1 MKIKSPYIIYL
12 LLIAFSIGLWFIWK
26 SGKTKSGSIG
36 KQQASKSHNLQK
48 GQLLFNNYCGSCHLH
63 PEPKHLTK
71 KVWQNQVLPIMAIK
85 MGLVDDAYDR
95 KISEEERLIEK
106 ANHLIPEKPMIGKED
121 FEAITSFII
130 DRAPD
135 SVAIDLSRLNRN
147 SRLKNFIRKDV
158 PLGIPSPSLI
168 TSLAYDEKAKT
179 LWIGNLNKQ
188 VFTWKHKEGIIN
200 EINVE
205 SPVSHFS
212 FYKGSAFLTE
222 IGDLLPSEVSR
233 GAFSATNGTSEAT
246 LITSLHR
253 PVFSMLEDF
262 DASGL
267 PQVLICNF
275 GKNLGSLSLY
285 RKENNAS
292 PFVEQVLLPM
302 PGAIKSFIRDMDGDG
317 LKDIVALMT
326 QGDESVYIL
335 FNKGGLK
342 FDAQRVLRFPPDY
355 GTTDLVLTDFN
366 HDGKVDIITAHGD
379 NADYSNIP
387 KAYHGIRIHVN
398 SGSNKFAEKFFYP
411 IYGVTKVLA
420 EDFDK
425 DGDIDLAA
433 SSFYAEYS
441 QLKDEAFI
449 YLENMDSKKY
459 RFTSYVHHSEVPVKS
474 LTIETADIDNDGDT
488 DILLGNFAFSPVS
501 LPNSLKAKWES
512 ANYGL
517 IIFENQLYH

>member
-1 MKIKSPYIIYL
+1 MKLKSRYIIYL
-12 LLIAFSIGLWFIWK
+12 LLVAFSLGLWYIWK
-26 SGKTKSGSIG
+26 SGNKNSAGIG
-36 KQQASKSHNLQK
+36 KQPVSKSHNLQK
-48 GQLLFNNYCGSCHLH
+48 GQLLFNDYCASCHLL

-71 KVWQNQVLPIMAIK
+71 KVWQNHVLPVMAIK
-85 MGLVDDAYDR
+85 MGLVDDTYDR
-95 KISEEERLIEK
+95 KISGEELLIEK
-106 ANHLIPEKPMIGKED
+106 ANHLIPEKPMIGSED
-121 FEAITSFII
+121 FQAITSFII
-130 DRAPD
+130 NQAPD
-135 SVAIDLSRLNRN
+135 SVAVDPSRLNRN
-147 SRLKNFIRKDV
+147 SGLKNFMRKDV
-158 PLGIPSPSLI
+158 PLGVQGPSVI

-188 VFTWKHKEGIIN
+188 VFTWKYKEGILN
-200 EINVE
+200 QMNVG

-222 IGDLLPSEVSR
+222 IGDLLPSELSR
-233 GAFSATNGTSEAT
+233 GAFSATNATSEAP

-253 PVFSMLEDF
+253 PVFSVLEDF

-267 PQVLICNF
+267 PEVLICNF
-275 GKNLGSLSLY
+275 GKNTGSLSLY
-285 RKENNAS
+285 KKENNAT

-302 PGAIKSFIRDMDGDG
+302 PGAIKCFIRDMDGDG
-317 LKDIVALMT
+317 LKDIVTLMA

-335 FNKGGLK
+335 FNRGGFK
-342 FDAQRVLRFPPDY
+342 FEAKRVLRFPPDY
-355 GTTDLVLTDFN
+355 GTTDIVLTDFN

-387 KAYHGIRIHVN
+387 KAYHGIRIHMN
-398 SGSNKFAEKFFYP
+398 SGSNEFAEKFFYP
-411 IYGVTKVLA
+411 VYGVTKVLA

-433 SSFYAEYS
+433 SSFYAEYG
-441 QLKDEAFI
+441 QLKEEAFI
-449 YLENMDSKKY
+449 YLENISSEKY
-459 RFTSYVHHSEVPVKS
+459 SFKSYVHHSEVPVKS

-501 LPNSLKAKWES
+501 LPDDLKAKWES